1 MLTLMMI
8 EWSMRIGAVGIKLP
22 DEDSDELLQRGMIK
36 FARSSAPLDA
46 RFYPEDL
53 RRMALLHDGSEWCGV
68 TWFDGERWLRRARV
82 SVSFVSE
89 RIRRDWG

>member
-1 MLTLMMI
+1 MMI
-8 EWSMRIGAVGIKLP
+8 EWSAWTCVVRNELP
-22 DEDSDELLQRGMIK
+22 DEDSDELLRRGTTK

-46 RFYPEDL
+46 SFYPEDL
-53 RRMALLHDGSEWCGV
+53 RRMVLLHDGSEWCGV
-68 TWFDGERWLRRARV
+68 TWFDGERWLWRARV